1 MRAHCKWALMAFIP
15 HLCHL
20 RSNLPFSHFLSSL
33 VPSKI
38 TQQLFPQC
46 REAVRGQQGF
56 VDRERSGVS
65 GRVELTLD
73 PDFFFFFLL
82 FWGHLCIFSGNNQI
96 SAASVPVFE
105 LTPLVLSLVWN
116 ICLKKAQEPKAA
128 EILLLWKNERR
139 KGRGH
144 CRALHSTRGLL
155 RACGQTFKHSHN
167 PEFLIRYHYIF

>member
-1 MRAHCKWALMAFIP
+1 MLLPLSDSCTKTAVRLLIIWKNTLKLDSMRAHCKWALMAFIP

-73 PDFFFFFLL
+73 PDFFFCCFGATCAFLVETTKSL
-82 FWGHLCIFSGNNQI
+82 Q
-96 SAASVPVFE
+96 P
-105 LTPLVLSLVWN
+105 LSLCLSSHPSCSVW
-116 ICLKKAQEPKAA
+116 
-128 EILLLWKNERR
+128 
-139 KGRGH
+139 
-144 CRALHSTRGLL
+144 
-155 RACGQTFKHSHN
+155 CGTFA
-167 PEFLIRYHYIF
+167 